1 MKRKAL
7 VILSYTA
14 SAFVVGERTI
24 NELSSD
30 YSDDEDYHPSL
41 DSNDGIYS
49 FENKIVTSDS
59 TSCYHRY
66 ILMI

>member
-1 MKRKAL
+1 M
-7 VILSYTA
+7 SCTA
-14 SAFVVGERTI
+14 SAFIAGERTI

-49 FENKIVTSDS
+49 FENKFSTSDS
-59 TSCYHRY
+59 ISFYHQY
-66 ILMI
+66 ISM